1 MAIQQTKAAAELE
14 RSAATISSHRVISLL
29 MEGALERVQQARDC
43 VEQGNNTEKQLL
55 VEKIIA
61 IINGLRSSLNLNEG
75 GDIAINLDSLYDY
88 MLARISSA
96 DDDNEA
102 LIFSEVSKLIEEL
115 KSGWD
120 AIDEQQVASLS

>member
-1 MAIQQTKAAAELE
+1 MAILQTKAAAELE

-29 MEGALERVQQARDC
+29 MDGALERVQQAREC
-43 VEQGNNTEKQLL
+43 VEQGKDREKQLL

-120 AIDEQQVASLS
+120 AIDERQIAS

>member
-120 AIDEQQVASLS
+120 AIDERQIAS